1 MDVNIIEHLITALGF
16 PIVCVIGL
24 GFFIWHIWKQMS
36 TQNEKRE
43 EKLYNVIFEAQAQNQ
58 KLNETNAKFA
68 EILNSY
74 SNDIAEI
81 KTDVIEIKNKIEE
94 R

>member
-1 MDVNIIEHLITALGF
+1 
-16 PIVCVIGL
+16 
-24 GFFIWHIWKQMS
+24 MS
-36 TQNEKRE
+36 AQNEKRE